1 MSASFIFNIYVWKY
15 VLMENHAA
23 LKIISYI
30 LICLFHIYNNMLYY
44 INVNPL
50 YIIDYNTKRPQFMW
64 DYSLNLSILMREGKE
79 INKDSFSSGER
90 KRKSPSLSPPAILVG
105 RGCSVRNVYYLMR
118 RLYVQVHLEWGHYTH
133 RGCQA
138 RSSYNQYKK
147 IFPKSRV
154 AW

>member
-1 MSASFIFNIYVWKY
+1 MFLWKTMLRLKSYHTYLYVYFIYIIICC
-15 VLMENHAA
+15 
-23 LKIISYI
+23 IIS
-30 LICLFHIYNNMLYY
+30 MLTRYMYY
-44 INVNPL
+44 WL
-50 YIIDYNTKRPQFMW
+50 HNTKRPQFMW